1 MRSTTPLVVL
11 LQATSLA
18 LAAPAAFRRDQSGP
32 APVVK
37 ATCSQ
42 ETQDQPAYLHGAVQ
56 LCLRMTLPD
65 LATGP
70 LTPSAV
76 QLIPC
81 HDDDSMAAPSAKS
94 ASPNDTHG
102 KPPSRVNAKENGT
115 KTAGTK
121 GPDSPKPKSKPANN
135 DARPNKNSNSTHRD
149 PQTNQSTPKTHH
161 QSEGPKHNPSTPGPT
176 RPASSSSASPKIANA
191 SGSVT
196 HSATARPSNSPA
208 HRPGTQPTHSTHAPG
223 PSQPA
228 PSSGPHKATPD
239 PRPASNSDTDDDG
252 SGVPRINLDH
262 LQPLVE
268 IKANVKAVDNAKDG
282 TGRFDATEIK
292 DAIQHQKPTDA
303 TSLTSSKSIDTVAD
317 ANASVI
323 KNPGPVDVLGDD
335 QAKATSAKNSA
346 TSKVVPQEVSHSP
359 MTETVNQNTS
369 DSTETISKRPADAA
383 NASPIHDA
391 ARVDVHASATK
402 ASVAPLV

>member
-32 APVVK
+32 APIVK

-42 ETQDQPAYLHGAVQ
+42 ETQDQPAHLHGAVQ
-56 LCLRMTLPD
+56 LCLRMTLSD

-76 QLIPC
+76 ELIKC
-81 HDDDSMAAPSAKS
+81 HDDDSMATPSAKS
-94 ASPNDTHG
+94 TPPGDTHG
-102 KPPSRVNAKENGT
+102 KPPARVNANENSA

-121 GPDSPKPKSKPANN
+121 GANSPKPQSKANSN
-135 DARPNKNSNSTHRD
+135 DARPNKNSNSPHHD
-149 PQTNQSTPKTHH
+149 PQTYQDTPETHPK
-161 QSEGPKHNPSTPGPT
+161 SEGPKHHPSTT
-176 RPASSSSASPKIANA
+176 QPASVSR
-191 SGSVT
+191 SVT
-196 HSATARPSNSPA
+196 HSATAQPSHSPA
-208 HRPGTQPTHSTHAPG
+208 HHPSPQPTHSTHAPA

-228 PSSGPHKATPD
+228 PSSGPHPHNANSGPGKE
-239 PRPASNSDTDDDG
+239 PASNSDTNDDG

-268 IKANVKAVDNAKDG
+268 IKANGKALDNAKDG
-282 TGRFDATEIK
+282 TGRLGAAEIK
-292 DAIQHQKPTDA
+292 DALQDGKPTDA
-303 TSLTSSKSIDTVAD
+303 TSLASPSSIGRVAD

-323 KNPGPVDVLGDD
+323 KNPGPADVLGDH
-335 QAKATSAKNSA
+335 QAKANSVKDSA

-359 MTETVNQNTS
+359 MTETASQNTS
-369 DSTETISKRPADAA
+369 DSTETISKGPAEAVD
-383 NASPIHDA
+383 ASPLHDA
-391 ARVDVHASATK
+391 ARVDLHASATK
-402 ASVAPLV
+402 ASVAPLI